1 MWGIFVFIQHA
12 VKPRPSGRRGSQRI
26 TMMII
31 SEQQINQLITLL
43 RQAMTVFA
51 VSNSAQDFY
60 ENCDKLLCDIA
71 NQQSQELKQVK

>member
-1 MWGIFVFIQHA
+1 
-12 VKPRPSGRRGSQRI
+12 
-26 TMMII
+26 MMII

>member
-1 MWGIFVFIQHA
+1 
-12 VKPRPSGRRGSQRI
+12 
-26 TMMII
+26 MII

-51 VSNSAQDFY
+51 IANSAPDFY

-71 NQQSQELKQVK
+71 NQQSEELKEIK